1 LHNLALA
8 RAGHGDILGALDAAS
23 ELRDEAKIHDVTSYV
38 VRRAID
44 SGYGPVA
51 GPAIEA
57 LEQQAVA
64 TQNAGLLLQAASD
77 WHVIGEEEL
86 ARQSLVAAMK
96 VADERHSPLAANDLG
111 VAAELMWRI
120 DGKGEGQAMLGIV
133 ERLEVNDPNAID
145 HLVEIVTPISP
156 AVAVATR

>member
-1 LHNLALA
+1 
-8 RAGHGDILGALDAAS
+8 
-23 ELRDEAKIHDVTSYV
+23 VTSYV

-77 WHVIGEEEL
+77 WHVIG
-86 ARQSLVAAMK
+86 
-96 VADERHSPLAANDLG
+96 
-111 VAAELMWRI
+111 
-120 DGKGEGQAMLGIV
+120 
-133 ERLEVNDPNAID
+133 
-145 HLVEIVTPISP
+145 
-156 AVAVATR
+156 